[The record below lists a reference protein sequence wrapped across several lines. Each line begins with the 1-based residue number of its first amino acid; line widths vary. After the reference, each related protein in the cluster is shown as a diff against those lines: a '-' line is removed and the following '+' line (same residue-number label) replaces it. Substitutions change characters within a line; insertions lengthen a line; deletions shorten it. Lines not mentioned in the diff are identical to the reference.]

1 MVRRAHLQNVSG
13 ITRAVGATAP
23 SGSASSLPELQIANL
38 PPERLRRSPNNART
52 HSKKQL
58 KQIVRSI
65 ERFGFVNPV
74 LISDDCEIIAGHGR
88 VEAAKML
95 GLKEMATVRL
105 SNLSP
110 AERRAYMI
118 TDNRLA
124 ELAGWDRDLL
134 ASELKGLLE
143 LQFDDI
149 ELTGFSLGEID
160 DLLDEAAENKAEQL
174 GREDELPPNS
184 LQGPA
189 VSRTGDL
196 WVLGPR
202 RLLCGDAR
210 DLTSYQFLLEGK
222 QADLVL
228 TDGPFNVAIEG
239 KGCAHDRV
247 GERNIAAASAE
258 MSEDQFIALLTAFL
272 QRTKENAKD
281 GAILFV
287 FTDWRHLYELI
298 TASREVGLALKNIVV
313 WAKAGTTGA
322 TKGSVYRCRYQLV
335 LVFKNGDAPGSNAF
349 ELGQHSRRT
358 NIWEYAAVGSLPAS
372 EDGVR
377 HPPAKP
383 TALVADAIRDV
394 TGRGAIVLDPF
405 VGTGTTIIAAEQTGR
420 QGRAIE
426 HDPRYCDIIPAM
438 AAIHRQG
445 GTAGSVG
452 SDLCGGGSEPPYSA
466 KHVHRPELRGS
477 LTCPKKPIPHSASR
491 WPLRPTDRRA
501 NRPKRTRLA
510 PVAHPR
516 TSGGRKAVRRPIPAV
531 GRGRNSRCFRT
542 SGRHSSRPSTRRSR
556 FPAAIRWF

>member
-298 TASREVGLALKNIVV
+298 TASREVGLARTDIVV
-313 WAKAGTTGA
+313 WAKGGAAGA
-322 TKGSVYRCRYQLV
+322 AKGSFYRCRHQLV
-335 LVFKNGDAPGSNAF
+335 LVFKNGDPVQTNTR
-349 ELGQHSRRT
+349 EPGQHGRRRT
-358 NIWEYAAVGSLPAS
+358 NIWDYAAVGSLPART
-372 EDGVR
+372 DLAL
-377 HPPAKP
+377 HPLAKP

-405 VGTGTTIIAAEQTGR
+405 AGTGTTIIAAEKTGR
-420 QGRAIE
+420 LGRAIE
-426 HDPRYCDIIPAM
+426 RDPRYCDLIIRRWQQYTGK
-438 AAIHRQG
+438 AARL
-445 GTAGSVG
+445 VG
-452 SDLCGGGSEPPYSA
+452 SDLTFEDVEA
-466 KHVHRPELRGS
+466 
-477 LTCPKKPIPHSASR
+477 
-491 WPLRPTDRRA
+491 
-501 NRPKRTRLA
+501 TRLA
-510 PVAHPR
+510 GQSA
-516 TSGGRKAVRRPIPAV
+516 SAGE
-531 GRGRNSRCFRT
+531 S
-542 SGRHSSRPSTRRSR
+542 
-556 FPAAIRWF
+556 